1 MLEALEIPRVVT
13 FIFLGEG
20 AYGKVFKC
28 FNSTTKEVGAVKVF
42 EDDYEMQVELDNIQH
57 LSNIDPDEA
66 NIIKYIEHFIFEKYH
81 CIVYE
86 ILDCS
91 LLDLAMN
98 RPGTLSPSEMRPVA
112 QQLLVAFKAL
122 KEAQIVHGD
131 LKPDNIMLVN
141 HQEQPFKVKLID
153 FGCGGFISDLE
164 QGMDMMCDGYRA
176 PEVTLGAP
184 LSKALEMWS
193 LGCCLGEGFLGCQLF
208 SDVSF
213 YDHLRTIIHLL
224 GQPSDEIFK
233 SPIEYQATNWKKPE
247 VSECELDQF
256 SNLEEVFLDFLKN
269 LLHVDPEKR
278 LTVGQALRHPFI
290 TMEHLINSDSEYV
303 QSANDLMAVT
313 LKTSNRAEGD
323 PDQDPQSSAASL
335 ESPQSSLA
343 FGDVSS
349 PPEDHH
355 MSSEP
360 EESDWSYSPVTETD
374 IDSFMG
380 NDDVSFIIQPL
391 EENNLCMDTNVTD
404 PDLLWDEGPVL
415 FWFEMDQS
423 DEVSSCLNE
432 KDTAEPEQAEVV
444 VGDSSQEA
452 DNANSGVHKSTS
464 V

>member
-1 MLEALEIPRVVT
+1 LGISSCENVT
-13 FIFLGEG
+13 YIVQKTQLFKRKILQFLGEG

-184 LSKALEMWS
+184 LSKALEMW
-193 LGCCLGEGFLGCQLF
+193 
-208 SDVSF
+208 
-213 YDHLRTIIHLL
+213 
-224 GQPSDEIFK
+224 
-233 SPIEYQATNWKKPE
+233 
-247 VSECELDQF
+247 
-256 SNLEEVFLDFLKN
+256 NLEVFLDFLKN

-360 EESDWSYSPVTETD
+360 EESDWSYSPGCIILETVLAV
-374 IDSFMG
+374 
-380 NDDVSFIIQPL
+380 VSRFAI
-391 EENNLCMDTNVTD
+391 NV
-404 PDLLWDEGPVL
+404 
-415 FWFEMDQS
+415 
-423 DEVSSCLNE
+423 
-432 KDTAEPEQAEVV
+432 
-444 VGDSSQEA
+444 
-452 DNANSGVHKSTS
+452 
-464 V
+464 

>member
-1 MLEALEIPRVVT
+1 NLLY
-13 FIFLGEG
+13 FLGEG

-224 GQPSDEIFK
+224 GQPKEAIM
-233 SPIEYQATNWKKPE
+233 
-247 VSECELDQF
+247 LR
-256 SNLEEVFLDFLKN
+256 VFLDFLKN

-303 QSANDLMAVT
+303 QSFQQLQYCRHSNNKAANIFQCFASYDVISLTCVHKACQHSHGTADHVTTLKESSLLITTVPPAAAQGAVT
-313 LKTSNRAEGD
+313 
-323 PDQDPQSSAASL
+323 
-335 ESPQSSLA
+335 
-343 FGDVSS
+343 
-349 PPEDHH
+349 
-355 MSSEP
+355 
-360 EESDWSYSPVTETD
+360 
-374 IDSFMG
+374 I
-380 NDDVSFIIQPL
+380 
-391 EENNLCMDTNVTD
+391 
-404 PDLLWDEGPVL
+404 
-415 FWFEMDQS
+415 
-423 DEVSSCLNE
+423 
-432 KDTAEPEQAEVV
+432 
-444 VGDSSQEA
+444 
-452 DNANSGVHKSTS
+452 
-464 V
+464 

>member
-1 MLEALEIPRVVT
+1 MKAVSTNNLKKPFDEWQN
-13 FIFLGEG
+13 IFTLKFLST
-20 AYGKVFKC
+20 YGKVFKC

-184 LSKALEMWS
+184 LSKALEIDEMLQRS
-193 LGCCLGEGFLGCQLF
+193 VYADKYFLQTNIQW
-208 SDVSF
+208 
-213 YDHLRTIIHLL
+213 R
-224 GQPSDEIFK
+224 FK
-233 SPIEYQATNWKKPE
+233 SPIEY
-247 VSECELDQF
+247 QF

-391 EENNLCMDTNVTD
+391 EENNLL
-404 PDLLWDEGPVL
+404 DLQLMFKKRDPVL
-415 FWFEMDQS
+415 SACCKNTQGAFIFERRLKY
-423 DEVSSCLNE
+423 ERLN
-432 KDTAEPEQAEVV
+432 
-444 VGDSSQEA
+444 
-452 DNANSGVHKSTS
+452 
-464 V
+464 

>member
-1 MLEALEIPRVVT
+1 DKFPLGDNKVT
-13 FIFLGEG
+13 NYTETNTPVCSQFLLVNCKILQFLGEG

-224 GQPSDEIFK
+224 GQPSDEMLQRSVYADKYFLQTNIQWRFK

-247 VSECELDQF
+247 VSEYL
-256 SNLEEVFLDFLKN
+256 EVFLDFLKN

-290 TMEHLINSDSEYV
+290 TMEHLINSDSTKGAT
-303 QSANDLMAVT
+303 ANFKV
-313 LKTSNRAEGD
+313 K
-323 PDQDPQSSAASL
+323 
-335 ESPQSSLA
+335 
-343 FGDVSS
+343 
-349 PPEDHH
+349 
-355 MSSEP
+355 
-360 EESDWSYSPVTETD
+360 
-374 IDSFMG
+374 
-380 NDDVSFIIQPL
+380 
-391 EENNLCMDTNVTD
+391 
-404 PDLLWDEGPVL
+404 
-415 FWFEMDQS
+415 
-423 DEVSSCLNE
+423 
-432 KDTAEPEQAEVV
+432 
-444 VGDSSQEA
+444 
-452 DNANSGVHKSTS
+452 
-464 V
+464 